1 MLVPARTKV
10 EELNDKFAKTA
21 MDQYYK
27 FYHLSYAELVISV
40 EDNFWQKVQLVSLDK
55 EEEVCGY
62 FRAQWSRPEATISSI
77 TAINFNRKNPM
88 LFAKDLVSFFK
99 FLLLDLK
106 VKKINFSTAVEN
118 PATPHYDSIVEDL
131 GGRVVGIKKYEYLI
145 NDEYYDAK
153 MYEIINKRYECD
165 KCGYTV
171 GRKNGPVCKEC
182 GKGEMVY
189 INPFGK

>member
-1 MLVPARTKV
+1 MLVPARTRI
-10 EELNDKFAKTA
+10 EELSDKFANIA

-27 FYHLSYAELVISV
+27 FYQLAYVETVIAV
-40 EDNFWQKVQLVSLDK
+40 DDNFWQKIQLVSLDK
-55 EEEVCGY
+55 KGEVCSY
-62 FRAQWSRPEATISSI
+62 FKARWSRPENTISSV
-77 TAINFNRKNPM
+77 TAINFDRKNPM

-99 FLLLDLK
+99 YLLLNLK
-106 VKKINFSTAVEN
+106 AKKINFATAVKN

-131 GGRVVGIKKYEYLI
+131 GGRVVGIKRYDYWI

-153 MYEIINKRYECD
+153 MYEIINKRWECN

-171 GRKNGPVCKEC
+171 GRKNGPICKEC

-189 INPFGK
+189 INPFK